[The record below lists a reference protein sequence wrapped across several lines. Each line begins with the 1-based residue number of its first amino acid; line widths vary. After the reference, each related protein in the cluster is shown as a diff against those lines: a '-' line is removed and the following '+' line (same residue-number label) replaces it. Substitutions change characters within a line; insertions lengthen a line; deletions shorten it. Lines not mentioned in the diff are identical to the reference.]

1 MEQEKEKKTKLH
13 FPHGLYGFEG
23 YTDFELFP
31 AEVDPLLRMQS
42 IENKDLCFLLVD
54 PFTFFEDYEFDV
66 DDDTLNLLEI
76 ENADDIFTLALITI
90 SKSSPAVVTA
100 NLQGP
105 IVINNSNKKAKQIV
119 LVDTEWK
126 TKHDLFAKN
135 KSE

>member
-13 FPHGLYGFEG
+13 FPNGLYGFET
-23 YTDFELFP
+23 YTEFELFP

-42 IENKDLCFLLVD
+42 IENKDLSFLLVD
-54 PFTFFEDYEFDV
+54 PFVFFDDYEVDV

-76 ENADDIFTLALITI
+76 EDADDLFILALITI
-90 SKSSPAVVTA
+90 SKTTPAVVTA

-105 IVINNSNKKAKQIV
+105 IVINNVNKKAKQIV
-119 LVDTEWK
+119 LIDTEWQ